1 MARNGRSEGLQE
13 IDLGD
18 LPVRGP
24 ASSQV
29 GRRGRQIDADEVL
42 QMLDD
47 DCFDEDYEDESVG
60 GRSSKRK

>member
-13 IDLGD
+13 IDLDD
-18 LPVRGP
+18 LFVRGP

-42 QMLDD
+42 QMLDEDFSD
-47 DCFDEDYEDESVG
+47 DDYEDESVD

>member
-24 ASSQV
+24 VSTQV
-29 GRRGRQIDADEVL
+29 GRRGRQLGEDEVL
-42 QMLDD
+42 QMLDENFSD
-47 DCFDEDYEDESVG
+47 DDYEDESVD